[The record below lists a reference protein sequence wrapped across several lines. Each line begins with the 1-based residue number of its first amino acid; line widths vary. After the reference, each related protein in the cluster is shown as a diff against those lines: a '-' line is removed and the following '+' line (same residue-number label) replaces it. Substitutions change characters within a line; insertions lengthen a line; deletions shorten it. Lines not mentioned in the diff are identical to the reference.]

1 MERKYKFS
9 LRMKVVVFITIVS
22 IITYSTSA
30 FFIYFLYDYAKDFIS
45 ISEEMFTIITLL
57 LGIIW
62 SGILAYFAAGFIVKP
77 LQILEAAVYKA
88 AGGDI
93 SRDVKVSKS
102 DDEIRSLGL
111 AFNNMLKSLRTM
123 VINIEQNFQ
132 STNQNVDRISA
143 ASKTAA
149 IQAEAISSTL
159 EDIANGAER
168 SASAITST
176 VESINTVT
184 EISQEVLKHAT
195 DSQEVSANMVVSL
208 ENSKKIIHSLV
219 QEIELLAK
227 ENQASLAVVQRLEK
241 NAKEIENI
249 ISLVGDIAEQTNL
262 LALNASIEAARAGE
276 HGKGFAV
283 VAEEVR
289 KLADESRQAV
299 HGISDLVGNIQVEV
313 KNVVTQ
319 ILEQVETA
327 NKGADKGIETNE
339 AIEQMTVS
347 VHQMEVAVQQ
357 IAVFA
362 QKQMSHIQDTSAQSE
377 EVAAIAEETSAGSQ
391 EISATTTEQAAMIED
406 IAIIAGQ
413 LSDQAQTLKQTI
425 NQFQLGGK

>member
-1 MERKYKFS
+1 MKRKYRFS
-9 LRMKVVVFITIVS
+9 LRMKVVVFITVVS

-30 FFIYFLYDYAKDFIS
+30 IFLYFLYDYVKNFIS
-45 ISEEMFTIITLL
+45 ISEEFFTVLTLM

-77 LQILEAAVYKA
+77 LQILEEAVHKA
-88 AGGDI
+88 ADGDI
-93 SRDVKVSKS
+93 GKDVKVSKS

-111 AFNNMLKSLRTM
+111 AFNNMLQSLRTM

-132 STNQNVDRISA
+132 STNQNVDRISE

-149 IQAEAISSTL
+149 IQAESISKTL

-168 SASAITST
+168 SACAITST

-184 EISQEVLKHAT
+184 DISQEVLKHAT
-195 DSQEVSANMVVSL
+195 DSQKVSSNMVVSL
-208 ENSKKIIHSLV
+208 ENSKSVIHSLV
-219 QEIELLAK
+219 EGIEKLAQD
-227 ENQASLAVVQRLEK
+227 NQASLTVVQRLEK

-289 KLADESRQAV
+289 QLADQSRQAV
-299 HGISDLVGNIQVEV
+299 QGISDLVANIQAEV
-313 KNVVTQ
+313 KNVVAQ
-319 ILEQVETA
+319 ILEQVEAA
-327 NKGADKGIETNE
+327 NKGAEKGLETND
-339 AIEQMTVS
+339 AIQQMTES
-347 VHQMEVAVQQ
+347 IHQMEEAVQQ

-362 QKQMSHIQDTSAQSE
+362 EKQMKYIQETSAQSE

-391 EISATTTEQAAMIED
+391 EIAAATSEQAAMIDD
-406 IAIIAGQ
+406 IATIAGQ
-413 LSDQAQTLKQTI
+413 LSAQAQTLKQTI

>member
-1 MERKYKFS
+1 MQRKYKFS
-9 LRMKVVVFITIVS
+9 LRMKVVVFITFVS
-22 IITYSTSA
+22 IITYSVSA
-30 FFIYFLYDYAKDFIS
+30 FFLYFLYDYAKNFVPM
-45 ISEEMFTIITLL
+45 SEEMFTIATLL
-57 LGIIW
+57 LGIVW
-62 SGILAYFAAGFIVKP
+62 SGIIAYFAAGFIVKP
-77 LQILEAAVYKA
+77 LQTLEVAVHKA
-88 AGGDI
+88 AAGDI
-93 SRDVKVSKS
+93 SEDVKVSKS

-123 VINIEQNFQ
+123 VINIEENFQ
-132 STNQNVDRISA
+132 STNQNVDRISE
-143 ASKTAA
+143 ASKTAS
-149 IQAEAISSTL
+149 IQAEAISTTL
-159 EDIANGAER
+159 EDIASGAER
-168 SASAITST
+168 SACAITST

-184 EISQEVLKHAT
+184 EISQEVLKHAA
-195 DSQEVSANMVVSL
+195 DSQEVSSNMVVSL
-208 ENSKKIIHSLV
+208 EKSKKIIHSLV

-227 ENQASLAVVQRLEK
+227 ENQSSLSVVQRLEK

-319 ILEQVETA
+319 ILEQVDTA
-327 NKGADKGIETNE
+327 NKGAEKGIETNE

-347 VHQMEVAVQQ
+347 VHQMEEAVQQ

-362 QKQMSHIQDTSAQSE
+362 GKQMSYIQDTSTQSE

-391 EISATTTEQAAMIED
+391 EIAATTTEQAMMIED
-406 IAIIAGQ
+406 IATIAGQ